1 VAAVGAGWE
10 SRQRSSWAQQTPV
23 DLDAGEDAKFFARL
37 SPLGSGSDYTAFID
51 HLGIPSWDFGFSG
64 GYGVYHSVYDNF
76 RWMEKYGDPGFHYHA
91 AAARLW
97 GLMAMRLA
105 NADVVPLR
113 FSTYARDIQVDL
125 DNLRRDAIRRA
136 RPPARMRSP
145 RSLRISRR
153 SSPRSRSSAQ
163 PVKPPMPRQPPP

>member
-1 VAAVGAGWE
+1 
-10 SRQRSSWAQQTPV
+10 
-23 DLDAGEDAKFFARL
+23 
-37 SPLGSGSDYTAFID
+37 
-51 HLGIPSWDFGFSG
+51 
-64 GYGVYHSVYDNF
+64 NF

-125 DNLRRDAIRRA
+125 DNLRRDAIRRG
-136 RPPARMRSP
+136 RTDSSNPKPAITPEFKEVLAALEEFRAAGEVADAAAAAALKTGDAAETR
-145 RSLRISRR
+145 RISEALV
-153 SSPRSRSSAQ
+153 SVESAFLDTKGL
-163 PVKPPMPRQPPP
+163 PGR